1 MVVMNHQRST
11 ISPSLVRRLNRAFLL
26 AFVSPALMACSS
38 STSGAVVMNDGGGAE
53 DSSRDASAASDA
65 SAAPD
70 GAPSSDAMSDD
81 AISSHDTSPPDSPSV
96 EPCAL
101 DASLPVGSMCT
112 QYAFPPCGYDGG
124 DLSADCTG
132 LCPVTDAGAT
142 ASFCYA
148 TTSDDAAVVQCNY
161 CGVPGRRPQ
170 GLGAIPPQPTS
181 LGEYFAR
188 CAFLEAASVPAFRRL
203 ARELRALGAG
213 DALVASAERSAR
225 QEVRHARRMTHFARQ
240 HGATPARPRV
250 ARLGLRDARSVA
262 LENAVEGCVRE
273 AYGALVAKW
282 QAERVV
288 DPDLKRTLKSIA
300 RDEIQHA
307 ALAWHVAAW
316 LEPRLSAAERREID
330 DARRQALAGLRA
342 ELAQDPPEEL
352 SKTTGLPSACEALR
366 LLQSLQDEVVV
377 PLGLAA

>member
-1 MVVMNHQRST
+1 M
-11 ISPSLVRRLNRAFLL
+11 
-26 AFVSPALMACSS
+26 SS
-38 STSGAVVMNDGGGAE
+38 A
-53 DSSRDASAASDA
+53 RDTAA
-65 SAAPD
+65 
-70 GAPSSDAMSDD
+70 
-81 AISSHDTSPPDSPSV
+81 PDSPSV

-132 LCPVTDAGAT
+132 LCPVSDAGAP

-148 TTSDDAAVVQCNY
+148 TTANDAAVVQCNY

-213 DALVASAERSAR
+213 DALVASAERAAR
-225 QEVRHARRMTHFARQ
+225 QEVRHARQMTHFARR
-240 HGATPARPRV
+240 HGAMPAHPRV
-250 ARLGLRDARSVA
+250 ARMGLRDARSVA

-273 AYGALVAKW
+273 AYGALVARW

-288 DPDLKRTLKSIA
+288 DPELKRALTSIA
-300 RDEIQHA
+300 RDEMEHA
-307 ALAWHVAAW
+307 AIAWQVAAW
-316 LEPRLSAAERREID
+316 LEPRLTAAERREVD
-330 DARRQALAGLRA
+330 DARRQAIEALRG
-342 ELAQDPPEEL
+342 ELAEDPPASL
-352 SKTTGLPSACEALR
+352 SNAIGLPNACEAVR
-366 LLQSLQDEVVV
+366 LLQVLREEVVV

>member
-1 MVVMNHQRST
+1 MGVMSHQRCA

-38 STSGAVVMNDGGGAE
+38 GTSGAVVTSDGGG
-53 DSSRDASAASDA
+53 RDASSEPEDA
-65 SAAPD
+65 SRDVSTTTDALSSPGDAGAAD
-70 GAPSSDAMSDD
+70 G
-81 AISSHDTSPPDSPSV
+81 PSV

-124 DLSADCTG
+124 DLSTECTS
-132 LCPVTDAGAT
+132 LCPLSDAGA
-142 ASFCYA
+142 AVSYCYA
-148 TTSDDAAVVQCNY
+148 TTSQDAAIVQCNY

-170 GLGAIPPQPTS
+170 GLGATPPPPTS
-181 LGEYFAR
+181 VGEYFAR

-203 ARELRALGAG
+203 ARELRALGAPEP
-213 DALVASAERSAR
+213 LVVSAERAAR
-225 QEVRHARRMTHFARQ
+225 QEVRHARRMTHFARR

-250 ARLGLRDARSVA
+250 KRMGLRDARSVA

-288 DPDLKRTLKSIA
+288 DPELKRALAGIA
-300 RDEIQHA
+300 RDEIEHA
-307 ALAWHVAAW
+307 AIAWQVAAW
-316 LEPRLSAAERREID
+316 LEPRLCAAERREVD
-330 DARRQALAGLRA
+330 DARRRALAELRA
-342 ELAQDPPEEL
+342 EVAQDPPEVLAEI
-352 SKTTGLPSACEALR
+352 TGLPGACEARR
-366 LLQSLQDEVVV
+366 LLRALQDEVVV

>member
-1 MVVMNHQRST
+1 MAVMNHQRSA

-38 STSGAVVMNDGGGAE
+38 STSGAVVTNDGGGAE
-53 DSSRDASAASDA
+53 GSSRDASAA
-65 SAAPD
+65 PD
-70 GAPSSDAMSDD
+70 GASYSDAPSSDAMSDD
-81 AISSHDTSPPDSPSV
+81 VISSHDTSPPDSPSV

-101 DASLPVGSMCT
+101 DASLPVGSSCT

-132 LCPVTDAGAT
+132 LCPVSDAGAT

-148 TTSDDAAVVQCNY
+148 TTSNDAAVVQCNY

-188 CAFLEAASVPAFRRL
+188 CAFLEAASVPAFRGL

-213 DALVASAERSAR
+213 EVLVASAERSAR
-225 QEVRHARRMTHFARQ
+225 QELRHARRMMHFARQ

-250 ARLGLRDARSVA
+250 ERLGLRDARSVA

-288 DPDLKRTLKSIA
+288 DPDLKRTLASIA

-307 ALAWHVAAW
+307 ALAWQVAAW
-316 LEPRLSAAERREID
+316 LEPRLSAAERREIA

-342 ELAQDPPEEL
+342 ELAQDAPEEL
-352 SKTTGLPSACEALR
+352 SRIVGLPSACEALR
-366 LLQSLQDEVVV
+366 LLQALQEEVVV